1 MRCSRRECGSVSCQS
16 LRRGIFMFDPAI
28 LLGPNQIAGPVE
40 LPLAQPGRRD
50 AVIIGLRLNGL
61 QPFQVLGLADAGE
74 GQCYLPE
81 PELEEPIA
89 VSRLEIV
96 IALGRGARDRVNL
109 PSVQA
114 QPLVGSA
121 ALRFHRA
128 RVRQEY
134 SGETTLEYCRGD
146 PTLRHIGEA
155 LGREYDGRV
164 LPPQRL
170 APL

>member
-1 MRCSRRECGSVSCQS
+1 
-16 LRRGIFMFDPAI
+16 MFDPVI
-28 LLGPNQIAGPVE
+28 RLGVDQVGGPAE
-40 LPLAQPGRRD
+40 LPLAQPGRRE
-50 AVIIGLRLNGL
+50 ALIIGSRPNGL
-61 QPFQVLGLADAGE
+61 QPLQVLGLAHAGE
-74 GQCYLPE
+74 GECYLPE

-89 VSRLEIV
+89 VSPLEIV

-146 PTLRHIGEA
+146 PTLRHI
-155 LGREYDGRV
+155 
-164 LPPQRL
+164 
-170 APL
+170 